1 MMPTLALLE
10 AFDRH
15 GALLTRAPV
24 TRWPVTVGRSLDC
37 DLVLDDPFVAP
48 THLRIDRLVDAP
60 RTVSVE
66 VQQTLNGALL
76 HRKRH
81 GSGQRFD
88 WPDGAALEI
97 GRTRIALRLA
107 DAAIASEQ
115 ALPRFPWRTLTATA
129 ALMALVVAAL
139 LISEWLKADDA
150 SKYLK
155 SLPGTL
161 LSVGL
166 AVGGWSGLW
175 AIANKVFDGHLQFW
189 RHMRIACALYLGAE
203 AVHVAASLAAFAFSW
218 EALSR
223 FDFVLF
229 TLVLAAA
236 VYAHLAAVLPR
247 RRTGLAWTVGA
258 VVVLGI
264 PAWLGAQWLNHMRLS
279 NELYMSGLF
288 PPSLRVAPTVP
299 VSQFLQDAEALRGQ
313 LDHRLHADGDTE
325 DDEE

>member
-1 MMPTLALLE
+1 MTTPTLALLE

-15 GALLTRAPV
+15 GTLLARAPV
-24 TRWPVTVGRSLDC
+24 TRWPVTVGRALDC

-48 THLRIDRLVDAP
+48 AHLRIDRLADAP

-66 VQQTLNGALL
+66 VQQTVNGALL

-88 WPDGAALEI
+88 WLDGAPLEI

-107 DAAIASEQ
+107 DAAIAGEQ
-115 ALPRFPWRTLTATA
+115 ALPRFPWRTLAATA
-129 ALMALVVAAL
+129 ALMVLVAAAL
-139 LISEWLKADDA
+139 LVSEWLKAEDA

-166 AVGGWSGLW
+166 AMGGWSGLW

-189 RHMRIACALYLGAE
+189 RHVRIACGLYLGIE
-203 AVHVAASLAAFAFSW
+203 GVHAGAGLAAFAFSW

-223 FDFVLF
+223 FGFVLS

-247 RRTGLAWTVGA
+247 RRAGLAWTVGA
-258 VVVLGI
+258 VLVLGL
-264 PAWLGAQWLNHMRLS
+264 PAWLGARWLNQMRLS
-279 NELYMSGLF
+279 NEFYMSGLY
-288 PPSLRVAPTVP
+288 PPGLRVAPTVP
-299 VSQFLQDAEALRGQ
+299 VSQFMQEAEALRGR
-313 LDHRLHADGDTE
+313 LDRRLHADDDTE
-325 DDEE
+325 DEE

>member
-1 MMPTLALLE
+1 MTTPTLALLE

-15 GALLTRAPV
+15 GTLLARAPV
-24 TRWPVTVGRSLDC
+24 TRWPVTVGRGLDC
-37 DLVLDDPFVAP
+37 DLVLDDPFVAA
-48 THLRIDRLVDAP
+48 THLRIDRQAEAP

-66 VQQTLNGALL
+66 VQPTLNGALL
-76 HRKRH
+76 HRTH
-81 GSGQRFD
+81 HDSGQRFD
-88 WPDGAALEI
+88 WLDGAPLEI

-107 DAAIASEQ
+107 DAAMAGEQ
-115 ALPRFPWRTLTATA
+115 ALPRFPWRTLAGTA
-129 ALMALVVAAL
+129 ALMALVLAAL
-139 LISEWLKADDA
+139 LVSEWLKAEET

-155 SLPGTL
+155 ALPGTL

-166 AVGGWSGLW
+166 ALGGWAGLW
-175 AIANKVFDGHLQFW
+175 AIANKVFDRHLQFW
-189 RHMRIACALYLGAE
+189 RHVRIACGLYLGAE
-203 AVHVAASLAAFAFSW
+203 AVHLAANLAAFAFSW

-229 TLVLAAA
+229 ALVLAAA

-258 VVVLGI
+258 VLVLGI

-279 NELYMSGLF
+279 NELYMSGLY

-299 VSQFLQDAEALRGQ
+299 VSQFIQEAGALRGQ
-313 LDHRLHADGDTE
+313 LDRRLHADDDTE
-325 DDEE
+325 DEE